1 MVKEGE
7 CSNMRKNPY
16 RTLLIWVVII
26 WSIIQVYP
34 TIGWLMLSDE
44 ARQARLEKWRLEDDE
59 WAKKRHSY
67 YEELWKSIRR
77 WAEFDRDRVINLGLD
92 LMGGIHMVLRFDI
105 KDLPPERLQEYRD
118 RGYSDSDIEK
128 EVQQVVLQ
136 QITRRINEF
145 EAREPIIQALGN
157 NQIQIQLPGEKN
169 VERAKDLAKKT
180 AQLNFHIVAEMNEV
194 IQVFQKIKEKYPD
207 EFNAFIMRPKLRGD
221 YFTVRAENFERVK
234 RLIENAKKEGL
245 IPEGKIIAFSQ
256 PPKPYEEQVYK
267 LYLIDEAPIASGEG
281 LRSAIAIPD
290 QDNPPHW
297 KILFEFNNAAGAK
310 FGEATGNNIGK
321 PMAIV
326 LDGMVCSAPVIRDR
340 ITTRGEITGNF
351 EQAEATDLA
360 IALNSG
366 SMVVPVKEEFT
377 RIVGASL
384 GADAVH
390 RSVISAIISLVIVS
404 AFMVVY
410 YLWAGLIALITLVVN
425 FLIILALMAYF
436 EMTLT
441 LPGVAGLILTIGMA
455 VDANILI
462 YERIREELKLGHALA
477 SAISNGFSRSATTI
491 LDANITTL
499 IAAAVL
505 LQFGTGP
512 IEGFAITL
520 SIGVCATL
528 FASLIVCRAL
538 FDVLVDK
545 KIIKSLP
552 MLALIPMKPKVPFLE
567 LRYYAFTLSAV
578 VIIIGMAVFVWRG
591 RENLGVD
598 FVEGTNIN
606 IQIANDQPIQP
617 GVVREALAKAGLGKA
632 IVQLVS
638 ETEAEAG
645 NRFLIR
651 IARTDIENLAKSI
664 QTSPTS
670 TSQGPQ
676 EGQTEN
682 TESPQN
688 VSTSSSG
695 QEVVNPVEDIGTY
708 LQNALAPLTK
718 SGNSSEIVIEDQ
730 QTVGPAV
737 GAQLRSDAIKCVIW
751 SFVFIIIYLWF
762 RFELKFG
769 IAAVLALLHDVLV
782 TLGAFAVLKRQIDMG
797 VVAAILTIIGYSLND
812 SIVVFDR
819 VRENLRLY
827 RGKGYKYI
835 EILNM
840 SINQTLSRTLLTAVT
855 TLFSVI
861 VLFIFGGLA
870 IKDFA
875 LALLI
880 GVIVGTYSSIFVA
893 SPIILIW
900 EGIREK
906 RQLKLAEQ
914 AKSPSKK
921 IVKAKSAKA
930 KA

>member
-1 MVKEGE
+1 
-7 CSNMRKNPY
+7 MRRNPY
-16 RTLLIWVVII
+16 ITLLIWIVII

-34 TIGWLMLSDE
+34 TLGWLMLSDD
-44 ARQARLEKWRLEDDE
+44 ARQARLEKWRQEDDE

-77 WAEFDRDRVINLGLD
+77 WAEFDRNRVINLGLD

-105 KDLPPERLQEYRD
+105 NDLPPERLQEYRD

-169 VERAKDLAKKT
+169 VERAKNLAKRT
-180 AQLNFHIVAEMNEV
+180 AQLNFHIVAEMSEI
-194 IQVFQKIKEKYPD
+194 IQVFQKIKEKYPE
-207 EFNAFIMRPKLRGD
+207 EFNAFIMRPKMKGD
-221 YFTVRAENFERVK
+221 YFTVRAENFERVG
-234 RLIENAKKEGL
+234 RLFENAKKEGL
-245 IPEGKIIAFSQ
+245 IPEGKTIAFSQ

-267 LYLIDEAPIASGEG
+267 LYLIDATPIASGEG

-290 QDNPPHW
+290 QDNPPNW
-297 KILFEFNNAAGAK
+297 KILFEFNNAAGAR

-390 RSVISAIISLVIVS
+390 RSVISAVVALAIVS

-410 YLWAGLIALITLVVN
+410 YLWAGVIALVTLVVN

-462 YERIREELKLGHALA
+462 YERIREELKLGHALT
-477 SAISNGFSRSATTI
+477 SAISNGFTRSTATI

-520 SIGVCATL
+520 SIGVCATI
-528 FASLIVCRAL
+528 FASLVVCRAL
-538 FDVLVDK
+538 FDFLVEK

-552 MLALIPMKPKVPFLE
+552 MLALIPMKPKIPFLE
-567 LRYYAFTLSAV
+567 LRYYAFTISGI
-578 VIIIGMAVFVWRG
+578 VIVIGMTIFGLRG
-591 RENLGVD
+591 RDNLGVD

-606 IQIANDQPIQP
+606 VQITNDLPIQP
-617 GVVREALAKAGLGKA
+617 GSVREALTKAGLGKA

-638 ETEAEAG
+638 EAEAEAG

-651 IARTDIENLAKSI
+651 IARTDIENLAEATKSS
-664 QTSPTS
+664 QAS
-670 TSQGPQ
+670 TSQGSGGGETQ
-676 EGQTEN
+676 KSGTEQS
-682 TESPQN
+682 SPQ
-688 VSTSSSG
+688 TL
-695 QEVVNPVEDIGTY
+695 VNPVEDIGTY
-708 LQNALAPLTK
+708 LQNALASLTK
-718 SGNSSEIVIEDQ
+718 SGSSSDVVIEDQ

-751 SFVFIIIYLWF
+751 SFLFIIIYLWF

-769 IAAVLALLHDVLV
+769 VAAVLALVHDVLV

-812 SIVVFDR
+812 TIVVFDR

-840 SINQTLSRTLLTAVT
+840 SINQTLSRTLLTALT
-855 TLFSVI
+855 TLFSVV
-861 VLFIFGGLA
+861 VLIIFGGLA
-870 IKDFA
+870 IRDFA
-875 LALLI
+875 FALLVGI
-880 GVIVGTYSSIFVA
+880 TVGTYSSIFVA
-893 SPIILIW
+893 SPIVLIW
-900 EGIREK
+900 EGINER
-906 RQLKLAEQ
+906 RQLRLAEES
-914 AKSPSKK
+914 KVSSKK
-921 IVKAKSAKA
+921 VVKAKSAKA

>member
-1 MVKEGE
+1 
-7 CSNMRKNPY
+7 MRKNPY

-26 WSIIQVYP
+26 WSLIQVYP
-34 TIGWLMLSDE
+34 TIGWLMLSDDS
-44 ARQARLEKWRLEDDE
+44 RQARLEKWRLEDDE
-59 WAKKRHSY
+59 WAKSRHTY
-67 YEELWKSIRR
+67 FEELWKSIKR
-77 WAEFDRDRVINLGLD
+77 WAEFDRNRVINLGLD
-92 LMGGIHMVLRFDI
+92 LMGGIHMVLKFDI
-105 KDLPPERLQEYRD
+105 NDLPPERLQEYRD
-118 RGYSDSDIEK
+118 RGYSDSQIQK
-128 EVQQVVLQ
+128 EVQQIVLQ

-145 EAREPIIQALGN
+145 EAREPIIQALGD

-169 VERAKDLAKKT
+169 VERAKNLAKKT
-180 AQLNFHIVAEMNEV
+180 AQLNFHIVADMSEV

-234 RLIENAKKEGL
+234 RLVENAKKEGL

-256 PPKPYEEQVYK
+256 PPKPYEEQVYM
-267 LYLIDEAPIASGEG
+267 LYLIDEKPIASGEG
-281 LRSAIAIPD
+281 LRSAVAIPD

-310 FGEATGNNIGK
+310 FGEATGSNIGK

-340 ITTRGEITGNF
+340 ITTQGEITGSF

-366 SMVVPVKEEFT
+366 SMFVPVKEEFT

-390 RSVISAIISLVIVS
+390 RSVVSAVIALIIVS
-404 AFMVVY
+404 AFMVGY
-410 YLWAGLIALITLVVN
+410 YLWAGAIALITLVVN

-462 YERIREELKLGHALA
+462 YERIREELKLGHTLA
-477 SAISNGFSRSATTI
+477 TAINNGFTRSATTI

-499 IAAAVL
+499 IAAAIL

-528 FASLIVCRAL
+528 FASLVVCRAL
-538 FDVLVDK
+538 FDYLLDK
-545 KIIKSLP
+545 KVIKSFR
-552 MLALIPMKPKVPFLE
+552 MLALFSSTPKIPFLG
-567 LRYYAFTLSAV
+567 LRYYSFTLSALLIV
-578 VIIIGMAVFVWRG
+578 VGMAILAWRG

-606 IQIANDQPIQP
+606 VQIVNDQPIQP
-617 GVVREALAKAGLGKA
+617 GAVREALAKAGLGKA

-638 ETEAEAG
+638 EADVEAG

-651 IARTDIENLAKSI
+651 IARTDIEGLGRNV
-664 QTSPTS
+664 
-670 TSQGPQ
+670 
-676 EGQTEN
+676 
-682 TESPQN
+682 ESP
-688 VSTSSSG
+688 VSKSGQGNESSNSLGEGETSSTISESG
-695 QEVVNPVEDIGTY
+695 SSSSTMSEKVNPEEDIGKY
-708 LQNALAPLTK
+708 IQNVLASLSK
-718 SGNSSEIVIEDQ
+718 SGNSSDVVIEDQ
-730 QTVGPAV
+730 QTVGPSV

-769 IAAVLALLHDVLV
+769 VAAVLALVHDVLV
-782 TLGAFAVLKRQIDMG
+782 TLGAFAIMKRQIDMS

-812 SIVVFDR
+812 TIVVFDR

-835 EILNM
+835 EILNI
-840 SINQTLSRTLLTAVT
+840 SINQTLSRTVLTSLT
-855 TLFSVI
+855 TLFSVV
-861 VLFIFGGLA
+861 VLLIFGGLA
-870 IKDFA
+870 IRDFA

-880 GVIVGTYSSIFVA
+880 GIVVGTYSSIFIA
-893 SPIILIW
+893 SPIVLIW
-900 EGIREK
+900 QGISER
-906 RQLKLAEQ
+906 RQLSLAEQ
-914 AKSPSKK
+914 SKTAVKQSKK
-921 IVKAKSAKA
+921 AVAKGAKA
-930 KA
+930 

>member
-1 MVKEGE
+1 
-7 CSNMRKNPY
+7 MRRNPY
-16 RTLLIWVVII
+16 RALLIWVVII
-26 WSIIQVYP
+26 WSLIQVYP
-34 TIGWLMLSDE
+34 TIGWLTLSEE

-59 WAKKRHSY
+59 WAKKRHTY
-67 YEELWKSIRR
+67 FEELWKSIRR

-92 LMGGIHMVLRFDI
+92 LMGGIHMVLKFDI
-105 KDLPPERLQEYRD
+105 NDLPPEKLQEYRD
-118 RGYSDSDIEK
+118 RGYSDSQIQK
-128 EVQQVVLQ
+128 EVQQIVLQ

-145 EAREPIIQALGN
+145 EAREPIIQALGE
-157 NQIQIQLPGEKN
+157 NQIQIQLPGEKD
-169 VERAKDLAKKT
+169 VERAKNLAKKT
-180 AQLNFHIVAEMNEV
+180 AQLNFHIVADMNEM

-207 EFNAFIMRPKLRGD
+207 EFNAFIMRPKLKGD

-256 PPKPYEEQVYK
+256 PPKPYEEQVYR
-267 LYLIDEAPIASGEG
+267 LYLIDEKPIASGEG
-281 LRSAIAIPD
+281 LRSAVAIPD
-290 QDNPPHW
+290 QNNPPHW

-310 FGEATGNNIGK
+310 FGEATGSNIGK

-340 ITTRGEITGNF
+340 ITTRGEITGSF

-366 SMVVPVKEEFT
+366 SMFVPVKEEFT

-390 RSVISAIISLVIVS
+390 RSIISAIIAGVIVS

-410 YLWAGLIALITLVVN
+410 YLWAGVIALITLVLN

-462 YERIREELKLGHALA
+462 YERIREELRLGHALA
-477 SAISNGFSRSATTI
+477 SAINNGFTRSATTI

-520 SIGVCATL
+520 SIGVCATI
-528 FASLIVCRAL
+528 FVSLVVCRAL
-538 FDVLVDK
+538 FDFLLEK
-545 KIIKSLP
+545 RIIKSLP
-552 MLALIPMKPKVPFLE
+552 MLSIVPSKLKFPFLE
-567 LRYYAFTLSAV
+567 LRYYAFTLSGLAIV
-578 VIIIGMAVFVWRG
+578 IGMSIFAWRG

-606 IQIANDQPIQP
+606 IQIINDQPIQP
-617 GVVREALAKAGLGKA
+617 GAVRELLANAGLGKA
-632 IVQLVS
+632 IVQLIS
-638 ETEAEAG
+638 ESDVEAG

-651 IARTDIENLAKSI
+651 IARTDIEGLTKD
-664 QTSPTS
+664 T
-670 TSQGPQ
+670 
-676 EGQTEN
+676 
-682 TESPQN
+682 
-688 VSTSSSG
+688 TSSTTPSQAPKPSEAQG
-695 QEVVNPVEDIGTY
+695 QEETVGSASEAGATTETTEEISPEEDIGKY
-708 LQNALAPLTK
+708 VQNALASLSK
-718 SGNSSEIVIEDQ
+718 SGSPSDVIIEDQ

-762 RFELKFG
+762 RFEFKFG
-769 IAAVLALLHDVLV
+769 VAAVIALVHDVLI
-782 TLGAFAVLKRQIDMG
+782 TLGVFAILKRQIDMG

-812 SIVVFDR
+812 TIVVFDR
-819 VRENLRLY
+819 VRENLKLY

-835 EILNM
+835 EILNI
-840 SINQTLSRTLLTAVT
+840 SINQTLSRTLLTALT
-855 TLFSVI
+855 TLFSVG
-861 VLFIFGGLA
+861 VLLAFGGLA
-870 IKDFA
+870 IRDFA

-880 GVIVGTYSSIFVA
+880 GIVVGTYSSIFVA
-893 SPIILIW
+893 SPVVLIW
-900 EGIREK
+900 QGLSER
-906 RQLKLAEQ
+906 RQLRMAEQ
-914 AKSPSKK
+914 SKSQVKK
-921 IVKAKSAKA
+921 TVKTKSAKA